1 MNTLLWTTI
10 WGTLGGLLAW
20 KIGFP
25 GGAAVG
31 ALLGSGLYNLV
42 ATNIRY
48 DMPLPLELAAQIAV
62 GVVVG
67 STFNR
72 ELLQSGASVLVWGVI
87 GATTYLIVG
96 LILASVASRLGYLTF
111 DTALFGFSPGGFTGM
126 SILAG
131 AEGAEPAK
139 VSLIHFTRVVMLFI
153 VVPLMVRLLAV
164 R

>member
-1 MNTLLWTTI
+1 MHTLIWSTI
-10 WGTLGGLLAW
+10 WGALVGLLAW

-31 ALLGSGLYNLV
+31 ALLGSGLYNLA

-48 DMPLPLELAAQIAV
+48 NMPVSLELVAQIAV

-67 STFNR
+67 STFHR
-72 ELLQSGASVLVWGVI
+72 ELLQSGLSILAWGVV
-87 GATTYLIVG
+87 GATTYLLVG
-96 LILASVASRLGYLTF
+96 LILAWLASRLGYLTF
-111 DTALFGFSPGGFTGM
+111 DTALFGFSPGGVTGM
-126 SILAG
+126 SILSG
-131 AEGAEPAK
+131 AEGADPAK

-153 VVPLMVRLLAV
+153 VVPLLVRLLAT